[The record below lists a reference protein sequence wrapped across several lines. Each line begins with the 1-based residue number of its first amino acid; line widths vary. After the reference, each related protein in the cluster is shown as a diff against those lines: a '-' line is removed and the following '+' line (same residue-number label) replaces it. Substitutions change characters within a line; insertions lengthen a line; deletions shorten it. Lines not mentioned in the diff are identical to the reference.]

1 MDKEPGYK
9 EPIDLYRFI
18 YPIGKLALNHKYNRN
33 IIGEENILKDMP
45 AIYAAN
51 HIHAVDSLLLTET
64 YTEETD
70 GPLRFV
76 IKDGYSKGTGI
87 DDNGKFGRT
96 AKFIVDHTLQI
107 PVSREGNDRAS
118 LKLFEDNVARTLDR
132 GDSVGIHPEATRSS
146 DGKLYKFKAGAAR
159 LAIANK
165 VPIVPVG
172 FVYNAHT
179 NSRKIDVDISFGQPI
194 FPEDLERFPYAMIPG
209 LRNKAERMTQ
219 VIEHRV
225 AEQTGMSQTNVFAV
239 LRKLR
244 QSNEQQ

>member
-1 MDKEPGYK
+1 MDKEPGKK

-18 YPIGKLALNHKYNRN
+18 YPIGKLALNHKYNSN
-33 IIGEENILKDMP
+33 IINPENILDTP

-51 HIHAVDSLLLTET
+51 HIHAVDSLLLTEA
-64 YTEETD
+64 YTEET
-70 GPLRFV
+70 GNPLRFV

-87 DDNGKFGRT
+87 DDRGKLGRT
-96 AKFIVDHTLQI
+96 AKFVVDHTLQI
-107 PVSREGNDRAS
+107 PVSREGNDRTS
-118 LKLFEDNVARTLDR
+118 YKLFEDNVARTLAR
-132 GDSVGIHPEATRSS
+132 GDSLGIHPEATRSS
-146 DGKLYKFKAGAAR
+146 DGRLYKFKAGAAR

-172 FVYNAHT
+172 FVYNTHT

-194 FPEDLERFPYAMIPG
+194 LPEDLERFPYAMIPG
-209 LRNKAERMTQ
+209 LRNKAERVTQ

-244 QSNEQQ
+244 QPNERE

>member
-1 MDKEPGYK
+1 MDKEPQLPK
-9 EPIDLYRFI
+9 EPRDLYRFI
-18 YPIGKLALNHKYNRN
+18 YPIGKLALDYKYNRN
-33 IIGEENILKDMP
+33 VIHPENILDTP

-64 YTEETD
+64 YTEET
-70 GPLRFV
+70 GLPLRFV
-76 IKDGYSKGTGI
+76 IKDGYSNGTGM
-87 DDNGKFGRT
+87 DDKGKFGRT

-118 LKLFEDNVARTLDR
+118 FKLFEDRVAQTLGR
-132 GDSVGIHPEATRSS
+132 RDSFGIHPEATRSS

-172 FVYNAHT
+172 FVYNTHT

-209 LRNKAERMTQ
+209 LRNKAERVTQ
-219 VIEHRV
+219 VIENRV
-225 AEQTGMSQTNVFAV
+225 AEQTGMKQTNAFAV
-239 LRKLR
+239 LRKFR
-244 QSNEQQ
+244 QANEQQ